1 MKDLRQIIKTNIRE
15 YLHEQKNI
23 ISENEQVYYHG
34 SPSYFGVDEIVPND
48 KGLIFFSKD
57 KNIARRYA
65 TNDFGGNTPES
76 EYNIIKA
83 YLDVQN
89 TFDPEQHDEDPEII
103 ELLANTGNFSNTG
116 RNPDYEELASQ
127 ALYDGEWSVLETKE
141 FIDGLKEL
149 GYDSIL
155 IDNRPYY
162 PETRK
167 GEKTFSKDIAVF
179 YPELIIPAR

>member
-1 MKDLRQIIKTNIRE
+1 MKNLIRKILRESING
-15 YLHEQKNI
+15 
-23 ISENEQVYYHG
+23 VYYHG
-34 SPSYFGVDEIVPND
+34 SPNYFGIEDIRPND

-57 KNIARRYA
+57 RNIARRYA
-65 TNDFGGNTPES
+65 TNDFGGETS
-76 EYNIIKA
+76 EHGYNIISA
-83 YLDVQN
+83 HLDIKN
-89 TFDPEQHDEDPEII
+89 TFDPEEHDNDPKII
-103 ELLANTGNFSNTG
+103 ELLSNTGNFINVG

-162 PETRK
+162 PETRS
-167 GEKTFSKDIAVF
+167 GERTFKKDIAVF
-179 YPELIIPAR
+179 YPHLIKPIY